1 METRRKRIPQAQRA
15 TAFHFLI
22 SNRLGRLEPALA
34 LAPALVPS
42 PDGPVT
48 ISVSSDAIS
57 SSSTSSLCS
66 SFPLLFLLLLHC
78 LHSLLLRHSTN
89 EGRTNT
95 SPSGVEVEST
105 LLLLLLLFFFFFF
118 RERSPNSPATT
129 NTHKTE
135 EGQQSAKP

>member
-1 METRRKRIPQAQRA
+1 MGTRRRRIPQAQRA

-22 SNRLGRLEPALA
+22 SNRFGRLEPALA

-42 PDGPVT
+42 PEGPVT

-57 SSSTSSLCS
+57 SSSSTSCLCS
-66 SFPLLFLLLLHC
+66 SFPLLFLLLLLHC
-78 LHSLLLRHSTN
+78 LHSLLLRHPTN

-105 LLLLLLLFFFFFF
+105 LLLFFL
-118 RERSPNSPATT
+118 RERSSNSRTTT
-129 NTHKTE
+129 NIHKTE